1 MNNYFLLNKMEDSF
15 TYRNVKIGGY
25 SDSVLKSAIQ
35 KYLRRKEIDKG
46 FASLELLLS
55 ISKYME
61 KDPKRI
67 KSILSNAINRL
78 IVMMS
83 EDVGIAEPSTVI
95 KVHHFYLKYLETNDL
110 GYILSMY
117 NDLIHSKKT
126 RFISDIKSV
135 FLLPFMDDKDIST
148 QHIKNHN
155 DLVKLYSK
163 GIEIVEFDE
172 NTAKE
177 HLTIG
182 LNTKNINLTF
192 VALGSLLR
200 NNSEARKERCR
211 YIWKILNEISNNES
225 IKMLHFFYK
234 KMTHREKTIYLY
246 HAILLHLLEIKTD
259 NIASFEQKM
268 NFDPF
273 KIKKQLQLD
282 YYVFDK
288 HTSHHHQ
295 KTNYDFALEGSWVFE
310 EIIFEPIYRLIY
322 RRKKQLQDYKLP
334 CFIDHMNIHIQQKFD
349 SLFDNSKEFIMKD
362 IINTMKTENVTK
374 EEWESILKLPHGQ
387 KRCGK
392 HKKTVYI
399 SDHYT
404 FKGIYYKDEHTFK
417 TALFYQNILEQIQ
430 GLHKINTVIPIVLL
444 TCNDYFSGQYFI
456 KSKNIGQK
464 INDKDVEIVS
474 TKIEENVPILKRCSY
489 VFRAS
494 DIIHKL
500 DTLQK
505 KNCLYHLYLRYLLN
519 IGDSGLHNILI
530 GKNGEVVGIDFEEQ
544 RGSIKIECAM
554 DALFSRKISKS
565 HYEYLKDS
573 FYWTDWVEDELVKSM
588 NIPED
593 VRKMMLYRNRFLKC
607 LLQYGCI

>member
-1 MNNYFLLNKMEDSF
+1 MEDSF
-15 TYRNVKIGGY
+15 TYRNVKIGGF

-46 FASLELLLS
+46 FASLKLLLS
-55 ISKYME
+55 ISKYMD

-67 KSILSNAINRL
+67 KSILSNTINRL

-83 EDVGIAEPSTVI
+83 EDVGIAEPSIVM
-95 KVHHFYLKYLETNDL
+95 KVHYFYEKYLDTHDL
-110 GYILSMY
+110 GYILTMY
-117 NDLIHSKKT
+117 NILIHSKKT

-135 FLLPFMDDKDIST
+135 FLLPFMDDKDISNE
-148 QHIKNHN
+148 QIKHHN
-155 DLVKLYSK
+155 DLINLYIK
-163 GIEIVEFDE
+163 GIQIVDFDE

-177 HLTIG
+177 EFTIG
-182 LNTKNINLTF
+182 LHTKNLNQTF
-192 VALGSLLR
+192 LALGSLLR
-200 NNSEARKERCR
+200 KNSNLRKERCR
-211 YIWKILNEISNNES
+211 NVWKILNDISNNES
-225 IKMLHFFYK
+225 MKMLHFFYK

-246 HAILLHLLEIKTD
+246 HAILLHLFDIKTN
-259 NIASFEQKM
+259 NISSYEEKM
-268 NFDPF
+268 NFDSV
-273 KIKKQLQLD
+273 KIPNNLQLD

-288 HTSHHHQ
+288 HTLHHQ
-295 KTNYDFALEGSWVFE
+295 KTNYHFALEGSWIFE
-310 EIIFEPIYRLIY
+310 EIIFNPIYRLIY

-349 SLFDNSKEFIMKD
+349 SLFDNSKEFMMKD
-362 IINTMKTENVTK
+362 IINTMKIENISK
-374 EEWESILKLPHGQ
+374 EEWENILKLPHGQ

-399 SDHYT
+399 SDSFT
-404 FKGIYYKDEHTFK
+404 FKGIYFKDEHTFK
-417 TALFYQNILEQIQ
+417 TALFYQDILEQIQ
-430 GLHKINTVIPIVLL
+430 GLHKIDTVIPIVLI
-444 TCNDYFSGQYFI
+444 TCQDHFSGQFFI
-456 KSKNIGQK
+456 KSKNIGEP
-464 INDKDVEIVS
+464 INFKDVEIVS

-494 DIIHKL
+494 DIIDKL
-500 DTLQK
+500 DTFQK

-573 FYWTDWVEDELVKSM
+573 LYWTDWIEDELLKSLK
-588 NIPED
+588 IQED
-593 VRKMMLYRNRFLKC
+593 LKKMIIYRNRFLKC
-607 LLQYGCI
+607 LLQFGCV